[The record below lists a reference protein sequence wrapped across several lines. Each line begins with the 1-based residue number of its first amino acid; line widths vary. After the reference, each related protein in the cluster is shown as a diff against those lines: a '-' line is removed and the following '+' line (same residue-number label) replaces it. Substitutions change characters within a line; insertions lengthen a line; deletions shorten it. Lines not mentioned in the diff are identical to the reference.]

1 MNSVLKDGA
10 PRVDEF
16 QRHLST
22 SVTLAGL
29 AVHGWTE
36 IIGRTW
42 QIIECYCTTFRSS
55 TSEARELLKVFILFL
70 NYFVK
75 FIPYNTMATTPR
87 MRKANEKS
95 AKVRI
100 FLVKPLRMSDIQHC
114 EYYSIFKKVLESE
127 HLNTYDYIL
136 LLQFLNTAT

>member
-22 SVTLAGL
+22 SVRLAGL
-29 AVHGWTE
+29 AIHGWIE

-42 QIIECYCTTFRSS
+42 QIIECYCTSTTFRSS

-100 FLVKPLRMSDIQHC
+100 FLVKPLRMLDTF
-114 EYYSIFKKVLESE
+114 SIVNTTAFLKKSLKV
-127 HLNTYDYIL
+127 NIWIFTIIFYCCN
-136 LLQFLNTAT
+136 F